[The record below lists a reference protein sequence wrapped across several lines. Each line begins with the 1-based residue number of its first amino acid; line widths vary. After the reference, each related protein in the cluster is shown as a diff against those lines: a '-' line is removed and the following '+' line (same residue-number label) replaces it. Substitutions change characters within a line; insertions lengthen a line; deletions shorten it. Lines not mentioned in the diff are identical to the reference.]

1 MYEIRYIH
9 KDDNT
14 EMPLYIAGSEDY
26 CLSAGKLHLGT
37 GISGDLEITVPIS
50 NPAFDDIQMLTD
62 EIVFYRDNI
71 ELWRGR
77 PISKE
82 QSFDLQ
88 NTITCEGC
96 LSYFYDTFYPPY
108 NHKGSVSGFLSSIV
122 QNHNK
127 NVDWQHR
134 FQLGR
139 ITVQDPNDYIS
150 RSCKSYS
157 RSLSVLKEKLQE
169 STLGGFLRVRVVN
182 GTKFLDYIAE
192 YETDASQPAQYGYNI
207 LDVAASVEYND
218 LITALLPLGET
229 LEESGIVVDDSED
242 DTFGGARLTV
252 ESVNGGSPYIYDAA
266 AVEKYGWICGVEE
279 WDDVTLPENLLKKG
293 KAYLNEHLSAI
304 KSFTIKA
311 VDMNLVDKSTKSWC
325 IGDKIHI
332 LSAPHGIDMDA
343 VLTELEIDVVNIENN
358 ILTFGNT
365 ATLTEQLNRN
375 PTSHIESV
383 INAEISS
390 RRTAYDRL
398 QKAINEAPGFYI
410 TSDVDSNG
418 ATTYYMHDAK
428 VLAQSTFVTKVNSQ
442 GIGMS
447 VDGGSTYP
455 FGFTVTGAMV
465 MDIIQANGIDAKYIT
480 LEGLKTTNSNFE
492 VLSDGSI
499 RCKNST
505 IEGRVEATSGY
516 IGSADNGW
524 KFNENCLRHLLY
536 SNAEGVGIYYDVFVQ
551 APDGVNTSNAFTVRQ
566 TGSTPA
572 RGTGSKDWAW
582 SEDTTWFYRFQVN
595 YKGDFAFRSVDS
607 YHSNKMVKEYSQ
619 LSMKNGFF
627 ENSTFYHDTNGNN
640 SYPPSDATSMMISGF
655 RCNNFYTT
663 GSSVRCYTDYRADGI
678 DYRGKSYIQ
687 FEDSSTGD
695 SNSIT
700 FNYPIKIG
708 NLLIYESFTLK
719 NGAGEYG
726 DVMFQDLS
734 AIADGKGY
742 GRIGSGDNPFHYVR
756 AKAIYANGSSV
767 TSDKKIKKHIGYMS
781 EDIAAVEQVFYKLEP
796 AVYSY
801 KDVTSLDDKSHMGFY
816 AQDVHDAIRTVYP
829 ECSFGVTTAF
839 VKGTDDEIADVDKHQ
854 YDDNMLNWSLS
865 YSELIAPT
873 VAIVQKQHLE
883 IMKLQQEVEC
893 MKSIISKGGF
903 L

>member
-9 KDDNT
+9 KN
-14 EMPLYIAGSEDY
+14 ESIEKPLYVAGSDDY
-26 CLSAGKLHLGT
+26 CLSAGKLHIGV
-37 GISGDLEITVPIS
+37 GISGNLEITIPVS
-50 NPAFDDIQMLTD
+50 NPASDDIQMLTD
-62 EIVFYRDNI
+62 EIIFYRDNI

-122 QNHNK
+122 QNHNR

-150 RSCKSYS
+150 RSCKNYS

-169 STLGGFLRVRVVN
+169 STLGGFLRVRVNN

-192 YETDASQPAQYGYNI
+192 YGTDASQPAQYGYNI

-229 LEESGIVVDDSED
+229 LEESGIIVDDGED

-252 ESVNGGSPYIYDAA
+252 ESVNNGSPYIYDAK

-293 KAYLNEHLSAI
+293 KDYLKEHLSVI
-304 KSFTIKA
+304 RSFKVNA
-311 VDMNLVDKSTKSWC
+311 VDMNLADKSTKSWNV
-325 IGDKIHI
+325 GDKIHI

-358 ILTFGNT
+358 VLTFGNT

-398 QKAINEAPGFYI
+398 QKTINEAPGFYI
-410 TSDVDSNG
+410 TSDVDSNR

-455 FGFTVTGAMV
+455 FGFTVTCAMV

-492 VLSDGSI
+492 VLADGSI

-524 KFNENCLRHLLY
+524 KLSENCLRHLLK
-536 SNAEGVGIYYDVFVQ
+536 SNAEGLDIYYDTFVQ
-551 APDGVNTSNAFTVRQ
+551 APDGVNTTNAFAVRQ
-566 TGSTPA
+566 TGTTPTS
-572 RGTGSKDWAW
+572 GTGSKDWVW
-582 SEDTTWFYRFQVN
+582 SSNAQWFYRFQVN

-607 YHSNKMVKEYSQ
+607 YYGNGMVKEYSQ
-619 LSMKNGFF
+619 LSMVNGVF
-627 ENSTFYHDTNGNN
+627 ENTAFYRDANGNN
-640 SYPPSDATSMMISGF
+640 SYPPSNASSMRITGF
-655 RCNNFYTT
+655 RCSNFYVP
-663 GSSVRCYTDYRADGI
+663 GSSVRCYTEYCADGI
-678 DYRGKSYIQ
+678 YYRGKSFIY
-687 FEDSSTGD
+687 FTDTSTGGP
-695 SNSIT
+695 SNLIT
-700 FNYPIKIG
+700 FNADINIG
-708 NLLIYESFTLK
+708 TGSIRATNDETCTICDCTEAGNMYFGASGDYKDESAKTVLRGKSIRIYSHNSGAVYLGSSGSTAVTADENLKDVLEIDKRYETFFENLTPVAYRYK
-719 NGAGEYG
+719 HNGHR
-726 DVMFQDLS
+726 VHL
-734 AIADGKGY
+734 GY
-742 GRIGSGDNPFHYVR
+742 GAR
-756 AKAIYANGSSV
+756 
-767 TSDKKIKKHIGYMS
+767 
-781 EDIAAVEQVFYKLEP
+781 AVEKALLAAGLSTEDFAGILIDH
-796 AVYSY
+796 
-801 KDVTSLDDKSHMGFY
+801 DVTIGADEAQTETPQHYDSLYSLRYEEFGALY
-816 AQDVHDAIRTVYP
+816 AY
-829 ECSFGVTTAF
+829 
-839 VKGTDDEIADVDKHQ
+839 
-854 YDDNMLNWSLS
+854 MLKKALKRISWLENRVEELS
-865 YSELIAPT
+865 
-873 VAIVQKQHLE
+873 
-883 IMKLQQEVEC
+883 
-893 MKSIISKGGF
+893 
-903 L
+903 